1 MDRMTLAELRAQ
13 LDALNLPDDTI
24 VILARDVEGNS
35 YSPLHQA
42 DDALYDAESPYSGQM
57 YASPEMRAAEP
68 GEWDEAPDSAV
79 RAIFLWPT
87 N

>member
-1 MDRMTLAELRAQ
+1 MTLAELRAA
-13 LDALNLPDDTI
+13 LAALNLPDDTP
-24 VILARDVEGNS
+24 VILARDAEGNG
-35 YSPLHQA
+35 YSPVAQA
-42 DDALYDAESPYSGQM
+42 DDAMYEAESTYSGQL

-68 GEWDEAPDSAV
+68 DEWDEAPDSAV

>member
-1 MDRMTLAELRAQ
+1 VTLAELRRQ
-13 LDALNLPDDTI
+13 LDALNLPDDTP
-24 VILARDVEGNS
+24 VILARDVEGNG
-35 YSPLHQA
+35 YSPVA
-42 DDALYDAESPYSGQM
+42 TVDDALYEAESPYSGQM

-68 GEWDEAPDSAV
+68 DEWDEAPDSAT

>member
-1 MDRMTLAELRAQ
+1 MTLAELRAQ
-13 LDALNLPDDTI
+13 LDALNLPDDTP
-24 VILARDVEGNS
+24 VILARDAEGNG
-35 YSPLHQA
+35 YSPVAAA
-42 DDALYDAESPYSGQM
+42 DDALYEAESTYSGQF

>member
-1 MDRMTLAELRAQ
+1 MTLAELRAQ
-13 LDALNLPDDTI
+13 LDALNLPDETP
-24 VILARDVEGNS
+24 VILARDAEGNG
-35 YSPLHQA
+35 YSPVATVEDL
-42 DDALYDAESPYSGQM
+42 LYDAESPYSGSM
-57 YASPEMRAAEP
+57 YASPDMRAAEP